1 MKYVHVR
8 PLQDVYGFHLD
19 PREYLRVLPEILPD
33 LPAGAA
39 EFASDPDHYD
49 FSGSRCV
56 KDLTLHRIHLFD
68 DHGSTSLELSLAP
81 NEWKHEGGLR
91 IRYSGVRSCRVHADG
106 ADDVELT
113 EAAGCAEAAE
123 ATACP
128 EHADGPPRLGDLQL
142 DEVLPH
148 PHGVS
153 HEITFTEGSLLVVG
167 ADLVARWD
175 RPGGLRS

>member
-8 PLQDVYGFHLD
+8 PLQDMYGFHLD
-19 PREYLRVLPEILPD
+19 PREYLRVLPGILPD

-49 FSGSRCV
+49 FGSSRCV
-56 KDLTLHRIHLFD
+56 KDLTLHRVDLFD
-68 DHGSTSLELSLAP
+68 DRGGVSIELSLAP

-91 IRYSGVRSCRVHADG
+91 IRYSGVRSFRVNTYG
-106 ADDVELT
+106 AEGAEHT
-113 EAAGCAEAAE
+113 EAVRFAEVAD
-123 ATACP
+123 ATAF
-128 EHADGPPRLGDLQL
+128 AQRTDGPPRLGYLQL

-148 PHGVS
+148 PQGVS

-175 RPGGLRS
+175 RRGLSP